1 MTSEEKE
8 KQEPKTTEQKN
19 ETLPELPQPSLEN
32 ALAEAVQKSDNYLD
46 SWKRAQAD
54 YANLKRRTDQEK
66 LEMAKY
72 SNTQLII
79 NLLPVLDDF
88 ERAFQTMP
96 HRMAKSEWGEGFR
109 LIANKLLAT
118 LAAQGVKRIEAV
130 GKHFDPSL
138 HEACLHDKGEEGIVI
153 KELSKGYML
162 FDKVIRPTQAVVGN
176 GEKVEPD
183 LNQDNNHINKQAEA
197 SE

>member
-1 MTSEEKE
+1 MTSEEKQNLE
-8 KQEPKTTEQKN
+8 NIGQKP
-19 ETLPELPQPSLEN
+19 ETLPELLEPSLEK
-32 ALAEAVQKSDNYLD
+32 ALAEAVQKSDSYLE

-54 YANLKRRTDQEK
+54 YINLKRRTDQEK

-72 SNTQLII
+72 SNTQLLI

-96 HRMAKSEWGEGFR
+96 HRMAKSEWVEGFR

-130 GKHFDPSL
+130 GKPFDPSL
-138 HEACLHDKGEEGIVI
+138 HEACMHDKGDEGIVI

-176 GEKVEPD
+176 GEKDEPGVKP
-183 LNQDNNHINKQAEA
+183 DNNHINNQEEA
-197 SE
+197 SK